1 MTICRIDDAD
11 NLSNTYKK
19 KVDGPVAV
27 GGILAVLATFFGL
40 IAFAFLAMS
49 GASLS
54 LIWLVFLL
62 VAVILVFG
70 YRKSFRNRNY
80 FYAYV
85 IDDDE
90 VYCIDIPKACD
101 NSRLFGE
108 FSIALGGFAQKK
120 RRINNMKKLPST
132 SYVDEFICNR
142 NVAECCGSVIDKVFD
157 IKEGKEFIKLQVQVT
172 AVNKAGS
179 FIPTRK
185 KTLCIPRTFTNV
197 IELRSRLEYLR

>member
-19 KVDGPVAV
+19 KVDGPIAL
-27 GGILAVLATFFGL
+27 GGVLAVLATFFGL
-40 IAFAFLAMS
+40 IAVAFMAMS
-49 GASLS
+49 GASFG

-62 VAVILVFG
+62 VAVILVLG
-70 YRKSFRNRNY
+70 YRKSFLNRNY

-90 VYCIDIPKACD
+90 LYCIDIPRACD
-101 NSRLFGE
+101 NSSLFGE
-108 FSIALGGFAQKK
+108 FSIAIGGLAQKK
-120 RRINNMKKLPST
+120 RRINNMKKLPTT
-132 SYVDEFICNR
+132 SYVDEFVCNR
-142 NVAECCGSVIDKVFD
+142 NVAESCGSIVEKVFD
-157 IKEGKEFIKLQVQVT
+157 IKEGKDFVKVKAQLT

-179 FIPTRK
+179 FFPTRT
-185 KTLCIPRTFTNV
+185 KTISIPRTFTNM